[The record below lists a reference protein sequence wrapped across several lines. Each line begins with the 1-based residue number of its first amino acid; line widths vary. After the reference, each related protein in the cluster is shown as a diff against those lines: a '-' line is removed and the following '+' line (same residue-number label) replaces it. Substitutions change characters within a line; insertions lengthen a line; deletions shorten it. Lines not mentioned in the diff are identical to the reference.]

1 MDDKA
6 TIFSIVLG
14 VAMMLASLGLAVTGF
29 QHNNGLFVP
38 LVLCVGGIILFWWP
52 CIAASIRD

>member
-6 TIFSIVLG
+6 TIFSLVLG
-14 VAMMLASLGLAVTGF
+14 LAMVLASLGLAITGY
-29 QHNNGLFVP
+29 HHINGLFVP
-38 LVLCVGGIILFWWP
+38 MVLGVTGIILFWWP